1 MEMAARILVLAIFG
15 AIGFAIGSLSFL
27 AAPTIATWIPS
38 IAIDQSIAF
47 AMISGAAGAAISTTV
62 VSVWAKRP

>member
-1 MEMAARILVLAIFG
+1 MGRGIALAIFG

-27 AAPTIATWIPS
+27 AAPLVANWLPTIV
-38 IAIDQSIAF
+38 IDQALAF
-47 AMISGAAGAAISTTV
+47 AMISGAAGAAISTAV